1 MHREI
6 GVLRVT
12 SAGSD
17 GSAGLT
23 FQKKGRGSKR
33 ECEKQLAGTKNN
45 CMALQ
50 KITMAIKSVLSFLEG
65 KEGKKR

>member
-12 SAGSD
+12 NPGSD

-33 ECEKQLAGTKNN
+33 GYEKQLAATKNN

-50 KITMAIKSVLSFLEG
+50 KLPWQLKVL
-65 KEGKKR
+65 